1 MKNKKESCCEGR
13 INNLGIYS
21 KLKSMKKTPEEDDYF
36 VYYTYR
42 KLSTFLSAFFIK
54 LKVFANLV
62 TLFSMLADF
71 LVIYLMYTGHWIL
84 AGILVHLAPILDC
97 SDGEVAR
104 YHIPNFKKTGYKK
117 KYGGYLDEV
126 LGTIG
131 FSLVIFFTGYLMG
144 NFWIGLVAVF
154 GLFMMLITSL
164 TAQNL
169 FENKKQL
176 AKNYEKKFLGNLKGR
191 IGFGFGIQRLIISLA
206 ILFYSSKILLLF
218 AIMANAFWI
227 LKFWIYRKQ

>member
-1 MKNKKESCCEGR
+1 MGEGV
-13 INNLGIYS
+13 YS
-21 KLKSMKKTPEEDDYF
+21 KLKSIKKTPADDDYF

-54 LKVFANLV
+54 LKVSANFI

-71 LVIYLMYTGHWIL
+71 LVIYLMYIGNWIL
-84 AGILVHLAPILDC
+84 AGILIHLAPILDC

-104 YHIPNFKKTGYKK
+104 YHSEKK

-126 LGTIG
+126 FGTIG

-144 NFWIGLVAVF
+144 NFWIGLAAVF

-164 TAQNL
+164 TAKTL
-169 FENKKQL
+169 FGNKEQL
-176 AKNYEKKFLGNLKGR
+176 AKNYEKKFFGNLKGR
-191 IGFGFGIQRLIISLA
+191 ISFSFGIQRLIISLA
-206 ILFYSSKILLLF
+206 IFFYSSKILLFF
-218 AIMANAFWI
+218 AIIANAFWI